1 MTLGHPLTMPA
12 QVMETNDEAAKPVR
26 RRVLS
31 FLLTFLIGYVIALIA
46 VRLFEPQLIF
56 FPNYPGRLEG
66 DWHPRNLPVE
76 DVWLAAADGTKL
88 HAWWIPSPDKDAK
101 FTFLAFH
108 GNASN
113 IANRA
118 GVYEFLRSTPAN
130 VLALEY
136 RGYGHSEGKPSESGM
151 YRDADAAYQYL
162 VDDRKIDPKTIISFG
177 QSLGTA
183 VASNLAS
190 RRPVGAVVLEAPFP
204 SAPVLARKM
213 FWFLPGIHFFVL
225 GQLDTAARLQ
235 EARTPLLVV
244 HCTQDRVIPFE
255 LGQTVYNGAP
265 EPKRFLRIE
274 NICHEESSIV
284 APQHY
289 REALDAFLA
298 TLR

>member
-1 MTLGHPLTMPA
+1 
-12 QVMETNDEAAKPVR
+12 METKHDNAKSLR
-26 RRVLS
+26 QRILS
-31 FLLTFLIGYVIALIA
+31 FLLTILIGYLIALIA
-46 VRLFEPQLIF
+46 VRLFEPKLIF
-56 FPNYPGRLEG
+56 FPDYPGRLEG

-76 DVWLAAADGTKL
+76 DVWLTAADGPKL
-88 HAWWIPSPDKDAK
+88 HAWWIPSPDKNAK

-118 GVYEFLRSTPAN
+118 GVYEFLQGTPAN
-130 VLALEY
+130 VFALEY
-136 RGYGHSEGKPSESGM
+136 RGYGHSEGKPSEAGM
-151 YRDADAAYQYL
+151 YRDAEAAFQYL
-162 VDDRKIDPKTIISFG
+162 VDERKIDAKTIISFG

-190 RRPVGAVVLEAPFP
+190 RRAVGAVVLEAPFP
-204 SAPVLARKM
+204 SAPALARKM

-225 GQLDTAARLQ
+225 GQLNTAARLQ
-235 EARTPLLVV
+235 EARAPLFVV
-244 HCTQDRVIPFE
+244 HCTQDPVIPFE
-255 LGQTVYNGAP
+255 FGQTVYNGAP

-274 NICHEESSIV
+274 TMCHEEASIV